1 MLDYI
6 QVHFLR
12 VGVIGKLAKFSH
24 GAAENSEKKK
34 WKRNYY
40 NQRCV
45 ARGTISVQSFNGLS
59 GKLTKISLFNYL
71 LDINLRIFKTLQT

>member
-45 ARGTISVQSFNGLS
+45 ARGTISVQN
-59 GKLTKISLFNYL
+59 
-71 LDINLRIFKTLQT
+71 